1 MSLFFTLFLKII
13 PLYINILLGYL
24 SVRILDVK
32 KESIASLVIYILA
45 PIVVFSATISVKI
58 NFALV
63 VLPIFFFLFCS
74 FIAIFV
80 YLIFRKSWTDATSNI
95 LAFGAGT
102 GNTGYFGI
110 PLAVLFF
117 EPAVADIYI
126 FTLLAFILYG
136 NTTGFYITA
145 KGNFSVKQSINK
157 MLKLPIIYAFI
168 FGLICNLGGVEIPEE
183 LQVYTGQFKG
193 AYGILGMMIL
203 GMGLVGL
210 EKSQD
215 FDMKFIFYSFFFKFV
230 FWPLS
235 ILFFI
240 YLDKSVL
247 NLFTKDIY
255 NVMFL
260 FSIVPLAS
268 NAVTLAIINGIKAEK
283 ASITVLLSTII
294 SIVYIPIVI
303 IWYGNF

>member
-1 MSLFFTLFLKII
+1 MSLFFILLLKIL
-13 PLYINILLGYL
+13 PLYINIVLGYL
-24 SVRILDVK
+24 SVKILDIK

-63 VLPIFFFLFCS
+63 VLPIFFYLFCS
-74 FIAIFV
+74 LIAFVVYCIF
-80 YLIFRKSWTDATSNI
+80 KKQWSDATSNI

-117 EPAVADIYI
+117 TPAVADIYI

-145 KGNFSVKQSINK
+145 KGNFSVSESIKK

-168 FGLICNLGGVEIPEE
+168 FGLFCNLAGVSVPNE
-183 LQVYTGQFKG
+183 LQVYTAQFKG

-210 EKSQD
+210 RKSQD
-215 FDMKFIFYSFFFKFV
+215 LDKKFIFYSFFFKFV

-240 YLDKSVL
+240 YLDKNIF
-247 NLFTKDIY
+247 NLFNRDIY

-260 FSIVPLAS
+260 FSIVPLAG
-268 NAVTLAIINGIKAEK
+268 NAITLAIINGIKPEK
-283 ASITVLLSTII
+283 ASITVLLSTIF
-294 SIVYIPIVI
+294 SIIYIPIVI
-303 IWYGNF
+303 VLYGNF